1 MDDLEVK
8 MAIDNTMKKDLNC
21 AETSSPLFQEIWAM
35 MDGDISFSGKRAIT
49 VQSYTNQIKTQETGG
64 GGEEAKVEADAYDE
78 EASIVEAFLIE
89 KVNGYKAHEFEEMA
103 RTTTQR
109 QRWLRKTQ

>member
-1 MDDLEVK
+1 MRRNECDAYTVEEIAMDDLEVK

-49 VQSYTNQIKTQETGG
+49 V
-64 GGEEAKVEADAYDE
+64 
-78 EASIVEAFLIE
+78 
-89 KVNGYKAHEFEEMA
+89 
-103 RTTTQR
+103 
-109 QRWLRKTQ
+109 